1 LIKELFKKSKEIA
14 LEGKNPIILDD
25 SNKAFIVTEG
35 RVEIFSVK
43 LKNGQPFGH
52 RTHIFTANPND
63 MLFGVDY
70 KKHKKETVL
79 LAIGIYGTKLAQL
92 EKKELTQHLNTD
104 TGRASLTP
112 FINNWVTGLI
122 NGIAGRIVP
131 KRYRSLEV
139 MEEYK
144 LEPQQSAMSKSGV
157 LWIKQITGSTTYCS
171 KIEIS
176 SGTDNGYIP
185 VTGFGWLKTG
195 GQETVLKVI
204 TTGDMLKDKRCFE
217 YIESF
222 NDLALSLI
230 LHNTA
235 EFNEQLDKRMSDRFK
250 QDNLYMKGSLNK
262 LAEVLTPQKE
272 EVISGSVGDDLLFL
286 SCKKLGQ
293 YSGIDIKLPKGEER
307 SLTAIANISRI
318 RTRKVILEEGW
329 WKSDA
334 GPLLGYLEEDNRPV
348 ALLPRNKKAYEL
360 WDPINSKKQPVNIHL
375 AGKLKPFAVTFYK
388 PFPTEEITKW
398 GLLKYGLKNTWVS
411 DIVWV
416 FVIGIL
422 GGLLGMVI
430 PIATGLI
437 FNTIIPQA
445 ARPQLLQLGMFL
457 LISGL
462 ASFLF
467 QVAKAINTIRIE
479 TRMDYSIQSAV
490 WDRVMSLP
498 VPFFRDYTAGD
509 LAQRAISINTIRKTL
524 SGSSMNSIL
533 AGIFSIFNLFLLFY
547 YSKDLA
553 ITASILVLVAIA
565 TTLLL
570 GYFGVRY
577 QKVIAESDGKL
588 SGFLLQLIFGISK
601 IRVAGAEKRAFYLW
615 ADEFSKKRKFK
626 FKAETVSNLFS
637 IFNGVFPV
645 ICSMILYYFVVNSQ
659 KIVISTG
666 NFLAFNAA
674 FVNFLAA
681 MLSFS
686 QTYITIQSIVPL
698 FERAKPILSTLPEY
712 DENKAE
718 AGELEG
724 EIEVGHINFRYSEDA
739 PRVLDNVSFSVRA
752 GQFVALVGSSGSG
765 KSTLLRLLLGFE
777 EPESGAIYYDGLD
790 LASLDIRSVR
800 SQIGVVLQ
808 NGRLMSGDIFTNIIG
823 ASTTLSMDDAW
834 EAAEM
839 VAFGDDIREMPMGM
853 FTMISEGG
861 STLSGGQIQRLLI
874 ARAIVNKPRIIFF
887 DEATSALDNRTQEIV
902 SQSLE
907 KFNAARIAIAHR
919 LSTIRNADK
928 IVVLEAGCVVQA
940 GTYDELIN
948 VEGTFKELAKRQ
960 LA

>member
-601 IRVAGAEKRAFYLW
+601 IRVAGAEK
-615 ADEFSKKRKFK
+615 
-626 FKAETVSNLFS
+626 
-637 IFNGVFPV
+637 I
-645 ICSMILYYFVVNSQ
+645 NSQ